1 MAPTPSEIAR
11 AYHATTKHHPQRY
24 ARALGYM
31 DWDTQPDPFRR
42 FAGAA
47 EVALPFSD
55 EACTLTHAAA
65 SRGELEAGPV
75 ADLAPPARLG
85 RMLELCLGLTAWK
98 QFEANRWAL
107 RANPSS
113 GNLHPTEGYV
123 VLPAGHAGLPAG
135 VLHYAPREHALE
147 LRCSLPA
154 AAATAL
160 AELLPPGGFLVGLTS
175 ILWREAWKYGE
186 RALRYCCL
194 DTGHA
199 LAAIDQAAACVGW
212 QATPLP
218 GWTDADLG
226 ALFGT
231 DRAEDFAE
239 VDAWEREHPDLLL
252 CVWPGGAPA
261 GDAQPGAGST
271 KEPSCASAV
280 PGAEPR
286 VDRQVSGSNP
296 AGPGSARLA
305 GLAPDAVL
313 ATLASGTWHGH
324 ANSLSSEHHEW
335 DVIHATAAS
344 TKRVARAEAAR
355 PARAPAAL
363 PVRDPSPLRCTDQP
377 LDQLLRQRR
386 SAQSMRTTEALS
398 LPAFLA
404 TLDATLPRP
413 DVAPWRAQSEGPDV
427 DLLLFVHQVEG
438 LERGLYLLE
447 RGDVGTPG
455 LRAALG
461 PSLGWERPAALDPGA
476 GEGQA
481 GGSVDPSAPTCGGT
495 GTDGSPEGT
504 AKLDPS
510 KSYAH
515 LCLHR
520 LRSGHAESLAR
531 ATSCNQ
537 DIAADGNF
545 AVAMIARFAANVDQD
560 PSRYRR
566 LFWECGV
573 IGQVLYIEAE
583 AAGLRGTGIGCYFDD
598 AVHQVLGLR
607 GEEFQVLYHFTTGQ
621 PVEDERLQ
629 THPPYAHLER

>member
-42 FAGAA
+42 FPGAA

-55 EACTLTHAAA
+55 EACTLSHAAA
-65 SRGELEAGPV
+65 ARGELESGPV

-98 QFEANRWAL
+98 QFETNRWAL

-123 VLPAGHAGLPAG
+123 IVPGGHAGLPAG
-135 VLHYAPREHALE
+135 VLHYAPAEHALE

-154 AAATAL
+154 DAAAAL
-160 AELLPPGGFLVGLTS
+160 AELLPPGGFLVGLSS

-212 QATPLP
+212 QVTPLP
-218 GWTDADLG
+218 GWTDADL
-226 ALFGT
+226 AKLFGT
-231 DRAEDFAE
+231 DRTEDFAD

-252 CVWPGGAPA
+252 CVWP
-261 GDAQPGAGST
+261 
-271 KEPSCASAV
+271 SA
-280 PGAEPR
+280 
-286 VDRQVSGSNP
+286 
-296 AGPGSARLA
+296 AGPAASSEAP
-305 GLAPDAVL
+305 GLDPD
-313 ATLASGTWHGH
+313 ATLAALAPGTWHGR
-324 ANSLSSEHHEW
+324 ANSLSADHHEW
-335 DVIHATAAS
+335 DVIQATAAS
-344 TKRVARAEAAR
+344 TKRVTRTGGAACEGK
-355 PARAPAAL
+355 AAVL
-363 PVRDPSPLRCTDQP
+363 PTRDSSSLACTDQA

-386 SAQSMRTTEALS
+386 SAQSMRTKDALS

-413 DVAPWRAQSEGPDV
+413 DVAPWRAQDEGPDV

-447 RGDVGTPG
+447 RGVEHAPG
-455 LRAALG
+455 LREALG
-461 PSLGWERPAALDPGA
+461 PNLTWERPAALDLGA
-476 GEGQA
+476 GA
-481 GGSVDPSAPTCGGT
+481 GHSGDGA
-495 GTDGSPEGT
+495 DGSDNADNADGAKT
-504 AKLDPS
+504 AAP
-510 KSYAH
+510 YAH
-515 LCLHR
+515 LRLHR

-545 AVAMIARFAANVDQD
+545 AVAMIARFGANVDAD

-607 GEEFQVLYHFTTGQ
+607 GEEYQVLYHFTTGE
-621 PVEDERLQ
+621 PVDDDRLQ